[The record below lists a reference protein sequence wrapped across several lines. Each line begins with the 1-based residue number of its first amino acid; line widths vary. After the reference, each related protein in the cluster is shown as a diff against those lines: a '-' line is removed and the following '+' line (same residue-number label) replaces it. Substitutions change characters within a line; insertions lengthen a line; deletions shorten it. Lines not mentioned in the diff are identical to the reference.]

1 MHWGNARLEGNASV
15 VERNTVT
22 THSPCRISTVGAA
35 GGGRITPSRRG
46 LREPDGKVLPPQQ
59 GYPRRRGD
67 GNVIFRQPRMLCSY
81 PPADRYH
88 CPNFDLTPHKKF
100 REVNRA
106 FAQFCGAAW
115 NPAPAPDLRT

>member
-1 MHWGNARLEGNASV
+1 
-15 VERNTVT
+15 
-22 THSPCRISTVGAA
+22 
-35 GGGRITPSRRG
+35 
-46 LREPDGKVLPPQQ
+46 
-59 GYPRRRGD
+59 
-67 GNVIFRQPRMLCSY
+67 MLCSY

-115 NPAPAPDLRT
+115 NPAPAPDLRTMKVHSAGRATEAPQTETEKCDLPAAQIGAMCKKQRGPDR